1 MLVFIL
7 VETDR
12 LARCVR
18 KHRCVGRISPGA
30 FFWVGAASR
39 VQDRACGSVVFFL
52 MLSVGGWRV
61 CSVVGAGKRT
71 PHRVT
76 PTRDDRALPGGTT
89 RGVPSFR
96 IDRDGSID
104 RSRAGVSL
112 SLTLS
117 LRPVFRRFP
126 RRNRRSDD
134 GIPTAESVGVRIEI
148 PTTES
153 PGGEEEEEE
162 KKKRWRSVGKS
173 RPRWWRRRKKKTYRR
188 RTVGSFRSNRYT
200 ISAAPRSS
208 SPTAA
213 RTRAFRV
220 KSGSFVIR
228 S

>member
-162 KKKRWRSVGKS
+162 KKNDGDRSGRADRGGGGGAKKKPTGGGPWDPFAATGTRFRRRRVPRR
-173 RPRWWRRRKKKTYRR
+173 RPRRGR
-188 RTVGSFRSNRYT
+188 GPF
-200 ISAAPRSS
+200 A
-208 SPTAA
+208 
-213 RTRAFRV
+213 
-220 KSGSFVIR
+220 
-228 S
+228 